1 MKLSTPTSSQRVF
14 LEKPSLDKIETA
26 SRERLD
32 LEESLEGLRLQI
44 MRHPLYDQVS
54 DENLLCRFMEFHVF
68 SVWDFQSLIKS
79 LQIKL
84 TCISIPWLPSEDP
97 EARRL
102 MNEIILNEESG
113 PHPDGG
119 FVSHFELY
127 LDAMD
132 AAGADRSNI
141 QRLINELQNGKSL
154 EESLKNQAPLVQ
166 NYLRLTFQLI
176 ERDSLTGLMVSF

>member
-1 MKLSTPTSSQRVF
+1 MKLSTPASSQRAF

-44 MRHPLYDQVS
+44 MRHPLYDQVA

-97 EARRL
+97 EAR
-102 MNEIILNEESG
+102 
-113 PHPDGG
+113 
-119 FVSHFELY
+119 
-127 LDAMD
+127 
-132 AAGADRSNI
+132 
-141 QRLINELQNGKSL
+141 
-154 EESLKNQAPLVQ
+154 
-166 NYLRLTFQLI
+166 
-176 ERDSLTGLMVSF
+176 